1 MKFEF
6 CLNKS
11 LNSPQILTHS
21 GHVLEQ
27 APTIYYSIWFI
38 WTVQYLICILESFWW
53 SQRVCLLQPG
63 PSQPTLWRSVRAWRT
78 GGLQTSP
85 TYQTQTRRISPPHWW
100 DFTAK
105 TTEFI
110 QFGECDCVSQH
121 FVISLSV
128 CIPGGGP
135 VPSHGREQHGQQWW
149 HHLQLWWCHPAAA
162 RGAVG
167 TVVNN
172 AENVFLYR
180 LFRVTAQR

>member
-63 PSQPTLWRSVRAWRT
+63 PSQPTLWRSVRVWRT

-85 TYQTQTRRISPPHWW
+85 TYQTQMRRISLPHWW

-110 QFGECDCVSQH
+110 QFGECDCVSHNILWFHCLCAFQVAGRYRVMVESSMASSDDII
-121 FVISLSV
+121 FNCGDVIQLLHEELS
-128 CIPGGGP
+128 G
-135 VPSHGREQHGQQWW
+135 
-149 HHLQLWWCHPAAA
+149 LW
-162 RGAVG
+162 
-167 TVVNN
+167 
-172 AENVFLYR
+172 
-180 LFRVTAQR
+180 